1 MTFRPAVLGLTDSI
15 THSPT
20 HKRII
25 VKLQKLALVASIAL
39 SGFGSAYAQENITIG
54 YATPDLSSSFWVSM
68 TYGAEDEARKLGVK
82 LVKLNAGGDANVST
96 QISQIQ
102 DLTQRKVDAMVVGAT
117 NGEAVRG
124 VVEHAIAAGIPVVGL
139 SSLPASPQLVSTV
152 GANHYDMGRLQAE
165 CLGNAMGGKGEV
177 AMISQQQGQSWADQR
192 RQGFLD
198 TLKAHYPDIKV
209 VAESRN
215 AVTRNDAIN
224 LVDNWLQRFPD
235 LGGIYNAVDDSAAG
249 ALISVKSA
257 QRRGEVKISA
267 SNLSQTAQQMLKSGD
282 LVCTS
287 TQQIV
292 TQGREALR
300 QAVSAAEHKP
310 VQRDVQTPSILV
322 NAQNLQ
328 NVDLALLSAPASY
341 RP

>member
-1 MTFRPAVLGLTDSI
+1 MKLKQFAIVAAVALASFGTA
-15 THSPT
+15 HA
-20 HKRII
+20 
-25 VKLQKLALVASIAL
+25 QKVV
-39 SGFGSAYAQENITIG
+39 TIG

-68 TYGAEDEARKLGVK
+68 TYGVEDEAKKLGVK

-102 DLTQRKVDAMVVGAT
+102 DLTERKVDALVVGAT
-117 NGEAVRG
+117 NGEAVRS
-124 VVEHAIAAGIPVVGL
+124 VVEHAIGAGIPVVGL
-139 SSLPASPQLVSTV
+139 SSLPASTQLASTV
-152 GANHYDMGRLQAE
+152 GANHYDMGRLQAQ
-165 CLGNAMGGKGEV
+165 CLGDAMGDKGEV

-198 TLKAHYPDIKV
+198 TLKARYPNLKV

-249 ALISVKSA
+249 ALIAVKGA
-257 QRRGEVKISA
+257 QRRGQVKISA

-287 TQQIV
+287 AQQIV
-292 TQGREALR
+292 TQGRDALR
-300 QAVSAAEHKP
+300 QAVAAAEHKP
-310 VQRDVQTPSILV
+310 TTRDVQTPSVMIS
-322 NAQNLQ
+322 AQSLGK
-328 NVDLALLSAPASY
+328 VDLSLLSAPASY

>member
-1 MTFRPAVLGLTDSI
+1 MKIKKTLLAVSL
-15 THSPT
+15 
-20 HKRII
+20 
-25 VKLQKLALVASIAL
+25 AL
-39 SGFGSAYAQENITIG
+39 SGFGTAHAQKAVTIG

-68 TYGAEDEARKLGVK
+68 TYGVEDEARKLGVT

-102 DLTQRKVDAMVVGAT
+102 DLTERKVDAMVVGAT
-117 NGEAVRG
+117 NGEAVRS
-124 VVEHAIAAGIPVVGL
+124 VVEHAIGTGIPVVGL
-139 SSLPASPQLVSTV
+139 SSLPASNKLAATV
-152 GANHYDMGRLQAE
+152 GANHYEMGRLQAQ
-165 CLGNAMGGKGEV
+165 CLGDAMGGKGEV
-177 AMISQQQGQSWADQR
+177 AMISQQQGQSWADRR

-198 TLKAHYPDIKV
+198 TLKASYPNIKV

-249 ALISVKSA
+249 ALIAVKGA
-257 QRRGEVKISA
+257 QRRGRVKISA
-267 SNLSQTAQQMLKSGD
+267 SNLSQTAQQMIKSGD

-287 TQQIV
+287 AQQIV

-300 QAVSAAEHKP
+300 QAVAAAGHRP
-310 VQRDVQTPSILV
+310 VQRDIQAPSIMISS
-322 NAQNLQ
+322 QNLTT
-328 NVDLALLSAPASY
+328 VDLSLLSAPASY

>member
-1 MTFRPAVLGLTDSI
+1 MKIKKTLLAVSL
-15 THSPT
+15 
-20 HKRII
+20 
-25 VKLQKLALVASIAL
+25 AL
-39 SGFGSAYAQENITIG
+39 SGFGTAHAQKAVTIG

-68 TYGAEDEARKLGVK
+68 TYGVEDEARKLGVT

-102 DLTQRKVDAMVVGAT
+102 DLTERKVDAMVVGAT
-117 NGEAVRG
+117 NGEAVRS
-124 VVEHAIAAGIPVVGL
+124 VVEHAIGTGIPVVGL
-139 SSLPASPQLVSTV
+139 SSLPASNKLAATV
-152 GANHYDMGRLQAE
+152 GANHYEMGRLQAQ
-165 CLGNAMGGKGEV
+165 CLGDAMGGKGEV
-177 AMISQQQGQSWADQR
+177 AMISQQQGQSWADRR

-198 TLKAHYPDIKV
+198 TLKASYPNIKV
-209 VAESRN
+209 AAESRN

-249 ALISVKSA
+249 ALIAVKGA
-257 QRRGEVKISA
+257 QRRGRVKISA
-267 SNLSQTAQQMLKSGD
+267 SNLSQTAQQMIKSGD

-287 TQQIV
+287 AQQIV

-300 QAVSAAEHKP
+300 QAVAAAGHKP
-310 VQRDVQTPSILV
+310 VQRDIQAPSIMISS
-322 NAQNLQ
+322 QNLAT
-328 NVDLALLSAPASY
+328 VDLSLLSAPASY

>member
-1 MTFRPAVLGLTDSI
+1 MKIKKTLLAVSL
-15 THSPT
+15 
-20 HKRII
+20 
-25 VKLQKLALVASIAL
+25 AL
-39 SGFGSAYAQENITIG
+39 SGFGTAHAQKAVTIG

-68 TYGAEDEARKLGVK
+68 TYGVEDEARKLGVT

-102 DLTQRKVDAMVVGAT
+102 DLTERKVDAMVVGAT
-117 NGEAVRG
+117 NGEAVRS
-124 VVEHAIAAGIPVVGL
+124 VVEHAIGTGIPVVGL
-139 SSLPASPQLVSTV
+139 SSLPASNKLAATV
-152 GANHYDMGRLQAE
+152 GANHYEMGRLQAQ
-165 CLGNAMGGKGEV
+165 CLGDAMGGKGEV
-177 AMISQQQGQSWADQR
+177 AMISQQQGQSWADRR

-198 TLKAHYPDIKV
+198 TLKASYPNIKV

-249 ALISVKSA
+249 ALIAVKGA
-257 QRRGEVKISA
+257 QRRGRVKISA
-267 SNLSQTAQQMLKSGD
+267 SNLSQTAQQMIKSGD

-287 TQQIV
+287 AQQIV

-300 QAVSAAEHKP
+300 QAVAAAGHKP
-310 VQRDVQTPSILV
+310 VQRDIQAPSIMISS
-322 NAQNLQ
+322 QNLTT
-328 NVDLALLSAPASY
+328 VDLSLLSAPASY

>member
-1 MTFRPAVLGLTDSI
+1 MQRGFLMKIKKTLLAVSL
-15 THSPT
+15 
-20 HKRII
+20 
-25 VKLQKLALVASIAL
+25 AL
-39 SGFGSAYAQENITIG
+39 SGFGTAHAQKAVTIG

-68 TYGAEDEARKLGVK
+68 TYGVEDEARKLGVT

-102 DLTQRKVDAMVVGAT
+102 DLTERKVDAMVVGAT
-117 NGEAVRG
+117 NGEAVRS
-124 VVEHAIAAGIPVVGL
+124 VVEHAIGTGIPVVGL
-139 SSLPASPQLVSTV
+139 SSLPASNKLAATV
-152 GANHYDMGRLQAE
+152 GANHYEMGRLQAQ
-165 CLGNAMGGKGEV
+165 CLGDAMGGKGEV
-177 AMISQQQGQSWADQR
+177 AMISQQQGQSWADRR

-198 TLKAHYPDIKV
+198 TLKASYPNIKV
-209 VAESRN
+209 AAESRN

-249 ALISVKSA
+249 ALIAVKGA
-257 QRRGEVKISA
+257 QRRGRVKISA
-267 SNLSQTAQQMLKSGD
+267 SNLSQTAQQMIKSGD

-287 TQQIV
+287 AQQIV

-300 QAVSAAEHKP
+300 QAVAAAGHKP
-310 VQRDVQTPSILV
+310 VQRDIQAPSIMISS
-322 NAQNLQ
+322 QNLAT
-328 NVDLALLSAPASY
+328 VDLSLLSAPASY

>member
-1 MTFRPAVLGLTDSI
+1 MKIKQTLLAVSL
-15 THSPT
+15 
-20 HKRII
+20 
-25 VKLQKLALVASIAL
+25 AL
-39 SGFGSAYAQENITIG
+39 SGFGTAHAQKTVTIG

-68 TYGAEDEARKLGVK
+68 TYGVEDEAKKLGVT

-102 DLTQRKVDAMVVGAT
+102 DLTERKVDAMVVGAT
-117 NGEAVRG
+117 NGEAVRS
-124 VVEHAIAAGIPVVGL
+124 VVEHAIGTGIPVVGL
-139 SSLPASPQLVSTV
+139 SSLPASNKLAATV
-152 GANHYDMGRLQAE
+152 GANHYEMGRLQAQ
-165 CLGNAMGGKGEV
+165 CLGDAMGGKGEV
-177 AMISQQQGQSWADQR
+177 AMISQQQGQSWADRR

-198 TLKAHYPDIKV
+198 TLKASYPNIKV

-249 ALISVKSA
+249 ALIAVKGA
-257 QRRGEVKISA
+257 QRRGRVKISA
-267 SNLSQTAQQMLKSGD
+267 SNLSQTAQQMIKSGD

-287 TQQIV
+287 AQQIV

-300 QAVSAAEHKP
+300 QAVAAAGHKP
-310 VQRDVQTPSILV
+310 VQRDIQAPSIMISS
-322 NAQNLQ
+322 QNLAT
-328 NVDLALLSAPASY
+328 VDLSLLSAPASY

>member
-1 MTFRPAVLGLTDSI
+1 MQRGPLMKLKQSMCAAGL
-15 THSPT
+15 
-20 HKRII
+20 
-25 VKLQKLALVASIAL
+25 LLALLGNAH
-39 SGFGSAYAQENITIG
+39 AQKAVTIG

-68 TYGAEDEARKLGVK
+68 TYGVEDEAKKLGVK

-102 DLTQRKVDAMVVGAT
+102 DLSESKVDAMVVGAT

-124 VVEHAIAAGIPVVGL
+124 AVEHAIGAGIPVVGL
-139 SSLPASPQLVSTV
+139 SSLPASTKLASTV
-152 GANHYDMGRLQAE
+152 GANHYEMGRLQAQ
-165 CLGNAMGGKGEV
+165 CLGDAMAGKGEV

-198 TLKAHYPDIKV
+198 TLKARYPNIKV

-249 ALISVKSA
+249 ALIAVKGA
-257 QRRGEVKISA
+257 QRRGQVKISA
-267 SNLSQTAQQMLKSGD
+267 SNLSQTAQQMIKSGD

-287 TQQIV
+287 AQQIV

-300 QAVSAAEHKP
+300 QAVAAASHKP
-310 VQRDVQTPSILV
+310 VQRDVQAPSVLIS
-322 NAQNLQ
+322 AQNLAT
-328 NVDLALLSAPASY
+328 VDLSLLSAPASY

>member
-1 MTFRPAVLGLTDSI
+1 MKIKKTLLAVSL
-15 THSPT
+15 
-20 HKRII
+20 
-25 VKLQKLALVASIAL
+25 AL
-39 SGFGSAYAQENITIG
+39 SGFGTAHAQKAVTIG

-68 TYGAEDEARKLGVK
+68 TYGVEDEARKLGVT

-102 DLTQRKVDAMVVGAT
+102 DLTERKVDAMVVGAT
-117 NGEAVRG
+117 NGEAVRS
-124 VVEHAIAAGIPVVGL
+124 VVEHAIGTGIPVVGL
-139 SSLPASPQLVSTV
+139 SSLPASNKLAATV
-152 GANHYDMGRLQAE
+152 GANHYEMGRLQAQ
-165 CLGNAMGGKGEV
+165 CLGDAMGGKGEV
-177 AMISQQQGQSWADQR
+177 AMISQQQGQSWADRR

-198 TLKAHYPDIKV
+198 TLKASYPNIKV

-249 ALISVKSA
+249 ALIAVKGA
-257 QRRGEVKISA
+257 QRRGRVKISA
-267 SNLSQTAQQMLKSGD
+267 SNLSQTAQQMIKSGD

-287 TQQIV
+287 AQQIV

-300 QAVSAAEHKP
+300 QAVAAAGHKP
-310 VQRDVQTPSILV
+310 VQRDIQAPSIMISS
-322 NAQNLQ
+322 QNLAT
-328 NVDLALLSAPASY
+328 VDLSLLSAPASY